1 MLRLQTN
8 DMKRRPN
15 IGVAALIA
23 CASSEDPK
31 RVNGKEGATA
41 NFTRSW
47 RQGGRGSPRAKAG
60 DARLGVGDDLPAD
73 GEESSHAHREGACDH
88 EEHGPL

>member
-41 NFTRSW
+41 NFTRPW
-47 RQGGRGSPRAKAG
+47 GKAAAVRHGQRQVTRGLVWATIYRETERSPAM
-60 DARLGVGDDLPAD
+60 
-73 GEESSHAHREGACDH
+73 HT
-88 EEHGPL
+88 